1 MGKDL
6 FTMEGKTV
14 VFTGGCGSLGR
25 VMVKA
30 LLEYGAAVA
39 VLGRRDRLDESY
51 EEYRR
56 NGRLSVIPTDLS
68 KSEDSSD
75 IPWNPPTYGAG
86 KAGVLQ
92 FTRYCASA
100 LARRNIRVNSITPG
114 PFPNIS
120 LDTDQEFIRRLSGK
134 TMMNRTGKPE
144 ELNGAL
150 LLLCSEAS
158 SFMTGTNII
167 VDGGMT
173 QW

>member
-1 MGKDL
+1 MLDL
-6 FTMEGKTV
+6 ENITKTFNPGTVNEKKALSGLNLHLEEGDFVTV
-14 VFTGGCGSLGR
+14 VGS
-25 VMVKA
+25 
-30 LLEYGAAVA
+30 
-39 VLGRRDRLDESY
+39 
-51 EEYRR
+51 
-56 NGRLSVIPTDLS
+56 N
-68 KSEDSSD
+68 
-75 IPWNPPTYGAG
+75 GAG
-86 KAGVLQ
+86 TVSYTHLDVYKRQVLQ